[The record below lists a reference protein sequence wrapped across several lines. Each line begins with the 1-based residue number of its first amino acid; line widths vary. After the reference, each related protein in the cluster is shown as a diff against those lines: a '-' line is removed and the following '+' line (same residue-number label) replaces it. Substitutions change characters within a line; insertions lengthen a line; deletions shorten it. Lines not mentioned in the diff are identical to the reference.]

1 VRVEGDDIEGAGTS
15 VVIVL
20 RELGA
25 RWSAVSQIQNFG
37 DLQHLSPQ
45 LRHLLGRDVGVGAGD
60 VHL

>member
-1 VRVEGDDIEGAGTS
+1 MNKEKRS
-15 VVIVL
+15 VCV
-20 RELGA
+20 
-25 RWSAVSQIQNFG
+25 SKTAVSQIQNFG